1 MIYKYPKSFA
11 RFYDTIYHNLRDET
25 DNQYFQDEIKSTYG
39 KVLEIGAGTGRL
51 FMNALNAGAD
61 IHAIDISESMLDV
74 LYSKLPENQHFR
86 VKYGNMTDFRTELRF
101 DLILA
106 PFRVLMHLLEKEEQM
121 KALNNVYDHL
131 NSGGRFIFDVF
142 VPDLRQLVQG
152 LENKMDFEGEYA
164 PGMKI
169 RRFASTKPDLI
180 SQTIEVDFHMEWE
193 EGSGLKQDDWKLPL
207 RFFFRYELEHL
218 IERTKFERYEIFG
231 DYNRSKLNKY
241 SREFVVICHKA

>member
-25 DNQYFQDEIKSTYG
+25 DNQYFQNEIKSTKG

-86 VKYGNMTDFRTELRF
+86 VKHANMTDFRTELRF

-121 KALNNVYDHL
+121 KAINNAYDHL

-142 VPDLRQLVQG
+142 VPDPRQLVQG
-152 LENKMDFEGEYA
+152 LENKLDFEGEYA

-169 RRFASTKPDLI
+169 RRFASTTPDLI
-180 SQTIEVDFHMEWE
+180 RQTIEVDFHLEWE
-193 EGSGLKQDDWKLPL
+193 EASGLKQDDWKLPL

-231 DYNRSKLNKY
+231 DYNRSKLDRY
-241 SREFVVICHKA
+241 SKEFVVICHKA